1 MSKIHV
7 INGNMTNNFY
17 MFNCIVGTKKFQIN
31 CLDAFSN
38 ILFQHYLTSSLNLL
52 NNFILPSMQLLS
64 YIYNVLITHS
74 FSSNPRL
81 WIISLSRKKLEI
93 YIIFLDWKKKM
104 FFSKKTLFNTA
115 KVVILVFLIFNFITT
130 PIEAVRPRP
139 RP

>member
-1 MSKIHV
+1 MSKIPV
-7 INGNMTNNFY
+7 INMNMTNNSY
-17 MFNCIVGTKKFQIN
+17 MFNCIVGTNKFQIN

-38 ILFQHYLTSSLNLL
+38 NLFQHYLTSSLNLL
-52 NNFILPSMQLLS
+52 NNFILPGMQLLS

>member
-1 MSKIHV
+1 MSKIPV
-7 INGNMTNNFY
+7 INVNMTNNFY
-17 MFNCIVGTKKFQIN
+17 MFNCIVGTNKFQIN

-38 ILFQHYLTSSLNLL
+38 NLFQHYLTSSLNLL
-52 NNFILPSMQLLS
+52 NNFILPGMQLLS

-81 WIISLSRKKLEI
+81 WIISLNRKKLEI

-115 KVVILVFLIFNFITT
+115 KVVILVFLIFNVITT